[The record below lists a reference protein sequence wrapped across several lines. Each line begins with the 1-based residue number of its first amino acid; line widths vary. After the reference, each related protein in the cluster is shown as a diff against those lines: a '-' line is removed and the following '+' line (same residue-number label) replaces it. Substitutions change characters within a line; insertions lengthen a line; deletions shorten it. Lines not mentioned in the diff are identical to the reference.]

1 MGGYIGNEPTT
12 GHFPV
17 DNFTSSGGSTY
28 TLSKAPASAGAIEV
42 SVQGVLQ
49 PTTAYTV
56 SGTTLTMA
64 GVTSGVKIFVRHLGE
79 TLTLPTIADG
89 VVTTAKL
96 GVNSVDGTKIAM
108 GSDAR
113 GDILYHGATDYA
125 RLAKGTSGQVLT
137 MGANDPAWA
146 APAAGG
152 AWNYISSATAS
163 TSSSLDFTSGIDST
177 YDVYLFSC
185 VDLEFS
191 ANCEIR
197 VRTGA
202 GSFDTGASDYEIS
215 ALGYATYGNQPF
227 GDDADDAIIISKANY
242 QAGATDKSAS
252 LRLLLYAPSDTTHL
266 KKIEFYF
273 IGEDSSG
280 RAQFQVGVGQRSSTS
295 AITRLQLYPH
305 TGTITSGTIRMYG
318 LAKS

>member
-1 MGGYIGNEPTT
+1 MASTLKVDTITTPDGTGNITT
-12 GHFPV
+12 ERPL
-17 DNFTSSGGSTY
+17 SGSG
-28 TLSKAPASAGAIEV
+28 ASLTNLNATNLA
-42 SVQGVLQ
+42 
-49 PTTAYTV
+49 
-56 SGTTLTMA
+56 SGTVPTARL
-64 GVTSGVKIFVRHLGE
+64 GSG
-79 TLTLPTIADG
+79 
-89 VVTTAKL
+89 TASSSTFL
-96 GVNSVDGTKIAM
+96 
-108 GSDAR
+108 R
-113 GDILYHGATDYA
+113 GDQTYA
-125 RLAKGTSGQVLT
+125 EAG
-137 MGANDPAWA
+137 
-146 APAAGG
+146 GG

-163 TSSSLDFTSGIDST
+163 ASSSLDFTSGIDST

-202 GSFDTGASDYEIS
+202 GSFDTGASDYEIA

-227 GDDADDAIIISKANY
+227 GDDADDAIIISKASY
-242 QAGATDKSAS
+242 QGGTSSDTYSAS
-252 LRLLLYAPSDTTHL
+252 LRIFLYAPSDTTHL
-266 KKIEFYF
+266 KKIEFCF
-273 IGEDSSG
+273 IGEDSNG